1 MHGSDSKTLD
11 ECSVSEVKILTA
23 ILALALELPRDL
35 VRYTRAFGEIR
46 SQYFNRA
53 GFTKP
58 HTPNGMIDGHQPRV
72 TQPWADLRLR

>member
-11 ECSVSEVKILTA
+11 ECSVSEITILTA

-35 VRYTRAFGEIR
+35 VKYTRAFGEIR

-53 GFTKP
+53 SFKKQW
-58 HTPNGMIDGHQPRV
+58 TPNGLIDGHQPRV
-72 TQPWADLRLR
+72 TQPWADLRQR